1 MSTSDKELQDAF
13 KRSQQVQKQN
23 DGMSEKANARIRE
36 RVLAYNKAIESD
48 SGIKRVFAATAANIR
63 ASSQKNPWSPR
74 DPKAACIPQE
84 PSPIV
89 SRHKNT

>member
-36 RVLAYNKAIESD
+36 RVLAHNRLK
-48 SGIKRVFAATAANIR
+48 
-63 ASSQKNPWSPR
+63 
-74 DPKAACIPQE
+74 
-84 PSPIV
+84 
-89 SRHKNT
+89 